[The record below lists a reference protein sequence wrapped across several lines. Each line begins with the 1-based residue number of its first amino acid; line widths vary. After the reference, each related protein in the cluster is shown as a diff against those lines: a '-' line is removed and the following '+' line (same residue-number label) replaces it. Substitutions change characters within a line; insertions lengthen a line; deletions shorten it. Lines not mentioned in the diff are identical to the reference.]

1 MRSLALALTLL
12 FAAGSAAV
20 ACPAHTAGHGDG
32 TASTVAQKPPAQP
45 SQGGQG

>member
-20 ACPAHTAGHGDG
+20 ACPMHTAGHGDG
-32 TASTVAQKPPAQP
+32 TATVAQKPPAQP